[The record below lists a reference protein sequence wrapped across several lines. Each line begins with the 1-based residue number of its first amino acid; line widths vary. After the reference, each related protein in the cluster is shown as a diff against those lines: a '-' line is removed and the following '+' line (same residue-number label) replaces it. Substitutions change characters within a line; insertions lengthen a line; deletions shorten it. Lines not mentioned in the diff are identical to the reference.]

1 MKIEMNSSSTIIP
14 KPCSYNC
21 DTRIY
26 WNNQEM
32 HILKYLQ
39 NKNTFAKIEL
49 LLYMNE
55 FINA

>member
-1 MKIEMNSSSTIIP
+1 MNSSSTIIP

-21 DTRIY
+21 GTRIY